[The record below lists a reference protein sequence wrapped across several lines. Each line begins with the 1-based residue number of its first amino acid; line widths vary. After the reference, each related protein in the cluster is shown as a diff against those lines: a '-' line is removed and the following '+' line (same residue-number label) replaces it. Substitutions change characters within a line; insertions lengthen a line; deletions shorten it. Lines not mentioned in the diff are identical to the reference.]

1 MIDCKFKH
9 MNVIDRQRLFQQ
21 IDQLDDFKFMMQHF
35 KCVSTAKQLNNG
47 TYAFVVKERNDKY
60 YDTVIVAYAS
70 GYLRGSIFNKI
81 ENLIGVRRH
90 WTGKNVQR
98 YHVIAKFDSTDV
110 FEMYKQQ
117 FARMRAY
124 VVKHKLV

>member
-1 MIDCKFKH
+1 MIDYNFKH
-9 MNVIDRQRLFQQ
+9 MNVTDRQRLFQQ
-21 IDQLDDFKFMMQHF
+21 IDQLDDFKFMMQYF
-35 KCVSTAKQLNNG
+35 KCVSTAKQLKNG
-47 TYAFVVKERNDKY
+47 TYAFVVKEHNNKD
-60 YDTVIVAYAS
+60 YDDVIVAYAS

-81 ENLIGVRRH
+81 VNLIGVRRH

-98 YHVIAKFDSTDV
+98 YHVIVKFDNTNV